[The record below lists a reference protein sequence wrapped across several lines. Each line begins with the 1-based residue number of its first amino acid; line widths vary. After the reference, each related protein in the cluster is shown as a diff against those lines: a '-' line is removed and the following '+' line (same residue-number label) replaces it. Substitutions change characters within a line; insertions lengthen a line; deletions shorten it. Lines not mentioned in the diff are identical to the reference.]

1 MVKFNLIL
9 FILGTIF
16 GIVLLVN
23 FVSGFAVSSSYYAG
37 LQLYP
42 GEERDL
48 YLTLQNMAGNENLTA
63 MATIGEGQEI
73 AKFVDV
79 SNTYFIPLGTVKR
92 VNIKISIP
100 KSAEI
105 GSTYGLDL
113 SFKTVK
119 ESKPGEFGLSS
130 GIGKKINIV
139 IVEKPKSAEEVLETP
154 VVQEALPEKKNT
166 HFEILIAAVI
176 VIIGL
181 LITQTMVRIK
191 KLKNKRKRK

>member
-1 MVKFNLIL
+1 MAKFNLIL
-9 FILGTIF
+9 FVLGTVVGIF
-16 GIVLLVN
+16 LLAN
-23 FVSGFAVSSSYYAG
+23 LVSGFAVSSSYYAG

-63 MATIGEGQEI
+63 MATIDEGQEI
-73 AKFVDV
+73 AKFIDV
-79 SNTYFIPLGTVKR
+79 SNTYLIPLGTHKK
-92 VNIKISIP
+92 VNIKIKIP
-100 KSAEI
+100 QSAEI
-105 GSTYGLDL
+105 GSKYNLTL

-119 ESKPGEFGLSS
+119 ESKPGEFGFSS
-130 GIGKKINIV
+130 GVGEKINV
-139 IVEKPKSAEEVLETP
+139 LIVEKPKLPEEMDAP
-154 VVQEALPEKKNT
+154 VVQEELPEKKNT

-191 KLKNKRKRK
+191 KLKKKGNKK